1 MTIIVA
7 VRDAE
12 TNTVLLGADSQV
24 TAAGTNFY
32 LDEGGPLKIGQNGEY
47 LIGTAGRL
55 RTGQVLLHTE
65 LPILPAE
72 ATHPRQIDA
81 FMITHFAAQAQA
93 ILAEAGIEVVVDQER
108 LMTESEIIVC
118 VKGMPYIIGEDY
130 SVMRGEKVSDRFTIA
145 VTGSGYPWALGA
157 AYGVLSASE
166 NVSGEILLDIMLEAA
181 ARWDAGCGGEFYK
194 IRQQG

>member
-12 TNTVLLGADSQV
+12 TNSVILGADSQV
-24 TAAGTNFY
+24 SAAGSRFY
-32 LDEGGPLKIGQNGEY
+32 LDEGGPLKIGRNGEY

-65 LPILPAE
+65 LPSPPPE
-72 ATHPRQIDA
+72 AQSPREIDT
-81 FMITHFAAQAQA
+81 FMITHFAKDTQA
-93 ILAEAGIEVVVDQER
+93 ILAEAGIEVVVDAER

-118 VKGMPYIIGEDY
+118 VKGMPYIVDEDY
-130 SVMRGEKVSDRFTIA
+130 SIMRGERISERFTIA
-145 VTGSGYPWALGA
+145 VTGSGFSFALGA
-157 AYGVLSASE
+157 AYGMLSVSE
-166 NVSGEILLDIMLEAA
+166 NISAEILLDNMLQAA
-181 ARWDAGCGGEFYK
+181 TRWDAGCGGQFYT